1 MIDWLRRKF
10 APWCDILEAIAYVLA
25 VLIILLVGIAALCVG
40 ACMIINA
47 VYSGTV
53 IEYEGTV
60 QAVTR
65 SSFLAPHTTV
75 VLRTYSED
83 DVSFTLGG
91 YHDFDLGTQ
100 YRIRMTMRPYAYG
113 LVCWGKIMDP
123 HNIQRLEAEG

>member
-1 MIDWLRRKF
+1 MRDT
-10 APWCDILEAIAYVLA
+10 LEA
-25 VLIILLVGIAALCVG
+25 LLVVFVAAIVIVAGLLTLCAVF
-40 ACMIINA
+40 CMTWNA
-47 VYSGTV
+47 IYAGTV

-91 YHDFDLGTQ
+91 YHDFEIGAQ
-100 YRIRMTMRPYAYG
+100 YRIHMTMRPYFYG

-123 HNIQRLEAEG
+123 SNIERLGG

>member
-1 MIDWLRRKF
+1 MIDWLRRKI
-10 APWCDILEAIAYVLA
+10 APWRDTLEAITYVIALFS
-25 VLIILLVGIAALCVG
+25 IIVVGIAAVATG
-40 ACMIINA
+40 GCMVCNA
-47 VYSGTV
+47 VYSGTI

-91 YHDFDLGTQ
+91 YHDFDLGAQ

-123 HNIQRLEAEG
+123 SNIERLGG

>member
-1 MIDWLRRKF
+1 MSDWLRRKI
-10 APWCDILEAIAYVLA
+10 APWRGTLEAFAGVVALVIIGVVIVVTVFSGLG
-25 VLIILLVGIAALCVG
+25 LIYT
-40 ACMIINA
+40 A

-53 IEYEGTV
+53 NEYEGTV
-60 QAVTR
+60 QAITR

-91 YHDFDLGTQ
+91 YHDFDIGAQ
-100 YRIRMTMRPYAYG
+100 YRIRMTMRPYVCG

-123 HNIQRLEAEG
+123 SNIEMPGG